1 MPVKTTEKD
10 ACLPIPVA
18 PSKFNEEAVLPYDLE
33 VEHIKQA
40 MDDFVEFL
48 GIVNDQIFRKGIHR
62 LERLLMPAN
71 FSSLVGEFVKAS
83 IPKYCPTL
91 VSNRYHNGHP
101 DLIPAGHFPMDS
113 IQHGAEGIEIKGSRY
128 ERGWQGHNPESIW
141 LMVFTFANN
150 TASRPAEPA
159 IRFRFK
165 GVYASKLEH
174 DDWTYS
180 GRSPGSRR
188 TITASVNRSGY
199 DKMRSNWIYL
209 DSDKRKG

>member
-1 MPVKTTEKD
+1 MSEESAEKE
-10 ACLPIPVA
+10 ACVPIPVDS
-18 PSKFNEEAVLPYDLE
+18 SKFNAETVLPYGLK
-33 VEHIKQA
+33 VGHIEQA
-40 MDDFVEFL
+40 MADFVEFL
-48 GIVNDQIFRKGIHR
+48 DMVNGHIFGRGIPK

-71 FSSLVGEFVKAS
+71 FSSLVGEFVKTS

-101 DLIPAGHFPMDS
+101 DLIPVGYFPMDS

-128 ERGWQGHNPESIW
+128 ERGWQGHNPENIW
-141 LMVFTFANN
+141 LIVFTFDNN
-150 TASRPAEPA
+150 TASKPEAPA

-180 GRSPGSRR
+180 GRSSGSRR
-188 TITASVNRSGY
+188 TITASVNKSGY
-199 DKMRSNWIYL
+199 DKMRSNWVYL
-209 DSDKRKG
+209 DSDKR